1 MHCGDWGEDV
11 VDLPLSTKKD
21 GIPLSKFT
29 FGVSSILAVQ
39 VGCVATCKK
48 EHGAKLK
55 EMTRSSTRADGIL
68 AGYRAII
75 CWTVSNDWQ
84 NTGFVHKPR
93 ADPRHGLVKWF
104 AIAWNKGL
112 KFHRKEAGA
121 VMTGI

>member
-1 MHCGDWGEDV
+1 MHCGDLGEDIV
-11 VDLPLSTKKD
+11 NLPLSAEKN

-29 FGVSSILAVQ
+29 FGVSSILAVR

-48 EHGAKLK
+48 EHGAKVK
-55 EMTRSSTRADGIL
+55 KMTCSSLREDGIL

-75 CWTVSNDWQ
+75 CCMVSNGWQ
-84 NTGFVHKPR
+84 NAGFVHKPR
-93 ADPRHGLVKWF
+93 AGPRDGVVKWF
-104 AIAWNKGL
+104 AIARNKGP